1 MSVAAR
7 LSGFAAALVAVFAVA
22 LFAGGVIE
30 PDAVGDETG
39 GAPHASD
46 PHGAAPAAGKP
57 AHADEGHAAASAPQ
71 PVRGLSVADDGLAL
85 DLVDR
90 AAPQGRA
97 TRIAFRITV
106 RGGVAVTKFDV
117 AHEKRMHLIV
127 VRRDGRGF
135 QHLHPTMTAEGY
147 WSTAIKLELAGVYRV
162 FADFTTDGTARTLAA
177 DLTVDGAAR
186 YRTFPESAPLAP
198 AGSGYQV
205 RLDTDPVRA
214 GRPAE
219 LRFAVIKAGRSVKT
233 QPYLGAGGHL
243 VALRDGDLAYLH
255 THPSSHNE
263 GEGGSGVTF
272 ESTFPSAGE
281 YRLYFQFKHGNRVRT
296 AEFTQE
302 VTR

>member
-1 MSVAAR
+1 MSVAGR
-7 LSGFAAALVAVFAVA
+7 LLGFAAALVAVFAVA

-30 PDAVGDETG
+30 PEAVGDEATG
-39 GAPHASD
+39 TPHPSD
-46 PHGAAPAAGKP
+46 THAAAPAAEKT
-57 AHADEGHAAASAPQ
+57 APR
-71 PVRGLSVADDGLAL
+71 PVRGLSVADDGFAL

-90 AAPQGRA
+90 AAPQGRSA
-97 TRIAFRITV
+97 RIAFRITG
-106 RGGVAVTKFDV
+106 RNGAAVTDFDV
-117 AHEKRMHLIV
+117 AHERRMHLIV

-135 QHLHPTMTAEGY
+135 QHLHPAMTAEGY
-147 WSTAIKLELAGVYRV
+147 WSSAIKLELAGVYRV

-186 YRTFPESAPLAP
+186 YGTFPESAPLAP
-198 AGSGYQV
+198 AGRGYQA

-214 GRPAE
+214 GKPAE
-219 LRFAVIKAGRSVKT
+219 LRFAVVKDGRTVET

-255 THPSSHNE
+255 THPAGRVE
-263 GEGGSGVTF
+263 GEGGAGVTF
-272 ESTFPSAGE
+272 ESTFPSAGG